1 MTKYTVITGDVI
13 QSRKYNNISKK
24 LKNNLKEI
32 NYPDNMVIP
41 FSISRGDEI
50 QAVFR
55 GSLVFP
61 NLIREIRYKLNN
73 IDIRF
78 GIGFGEINEENFEI
92 NSWNMNGS
100 AFHNARESL
109 EEIEK
114 DNKFKTIF
122 KSGYKIDEAINTLLF
137 LIDSFQAEWTDA
149 QWEAIY
155 YYEKEG
161 TYQNAAEKLNIAFQ
175 NVEKRCKAAKWK
187 EVELAEKTINNL
199 IGDFILVEGE

>member
-13 QSRKYNNISKK
+13 QSRKYNNISEK

-32 NYPDNMVIP
+32 NYPDNIVIP
-41 FSISRGDEI
+41 FKISRGDEI
-50 QAVFR
+50 QAVFK
-55 GSLVFP
+55 GNLAFP
-61 NLIREIRYKLNN
+61 NLIRQIRYKLNN

-78 GIGFGEINEENFEI
+78 GIGFGEINEEISEI
-92 NSWNMNGS
+92 NSWSMNGP

-109 EEIEK
+109 KKIEEN
-114 DNKFKTIF
+114 NKFKTIF
-122 KSGYKIDEAINTLLF
+122 KSDYKIDEAINTLLF

-149 QWEAIY
+149 QWEAVY

-161 TYQNAAEKLNIAFQ
+161 TYQKAAEKLNIAFQ

-199 IGDFILVEGE
+199 IKDFILVEGE